1 VAILVEADESSREEL
16 INNISLKLHEAS
28 VKDLLIPARSSET
41 TTYDIDLVQDLLNR
55 YMTNEKKKCDIESML
70 GNRSILNVGKLVD
83 GYLGEIAHDP
93 NLGLSSFVDLSQS
106 VPDFARPNHDGL
118 YRAIDIYLKVNV
130 VTSKTMISLLW
141 FLLYFNCTNKY
152 FYA

>member
-1 VAILVEADESSREEL
+1 
-16 INNISLKLHEAS
+16 
-28 VKDLLIPARSSET
+28 
-41 TTYDIDLVQDLLNR
+41 
-55 YMTNEKKKCDIESML
+55 MTNEKKKCDIESML

-118 YRAIDIYLKVNV
+118 YRAIDIYLKVNF